1 MAQRHAVD
9 SNALVRHIWAVDYD
23 AYSFAAHPSP
33 NLIILFQFKLN
44 LNFQRTTKCHQP
56 VHLNHSAS

>member
-33 NLIILFQFKLN
+33 NSIILFQFKLN
-44 LNFQRTTKCHQP
+44 
-56 VHLNHSAS
+56 

>member
-1 MAQRHAVD
+1 MAQRRAVD

-33 NLIILFQFKLN
+33 NYSFYFPI
-44 LNFQRTTKCHQP
+44 
-56 VHLNHSAS
+56 